1 MSWNQFRLEGFQ
13 MIEKNELINTLYS
26 EFIKNYSIFWENTKN
41 VCHKFIKSAILLL
54 EFFDFKNIFVG
65 HCNTWD
71 AYQKKR
77 FFILIQKIWCFGLRR
92 SEEIPFETKMPFSN
106 SGNSD
111 AISMAQ
117 RGHRRR
123 CDIFDRKRQ
132 QNMFAFQ
139 KFYKNQWKYSLET

>member
-1 MSWNQFRLEGFQ
+1 MSWNGFNLEGFQ

-26 EFIKNYSIFWENTKN
+26 EFIKNYSSFWENTKN

-54 EFFDFKNIFVG
+54 KFFDFKNIFVG
-65 HCNTWD
+65 RCKCWD
-71 AYQKKR
+71 IRQKKR

-92 SEEIPFETKMPFSN
+92 SEEIAFEVKMPFSN

-117 RGHRRR
+117 RGHR
-123 CDIFDRKRQ
+123 CHIFYRKRK
-132 QNMFAFQ
+132 QNMFTFQ
-139 KFYKNQWKYSLET
+139 NFYKNQWKYSLAT